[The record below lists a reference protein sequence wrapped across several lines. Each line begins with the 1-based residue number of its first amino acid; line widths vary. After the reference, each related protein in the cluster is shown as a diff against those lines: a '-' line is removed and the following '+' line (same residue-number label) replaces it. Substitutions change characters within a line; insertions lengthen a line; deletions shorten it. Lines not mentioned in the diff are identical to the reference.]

1 MAAYLRSPRWHGA
14 YQIGDSVIFHAQC
27 NDTSG
32 SAADATVGPSY
43 LVYENEN
50 PVAVWVGAMTQ
61 PPQGGVGSGFYGET
75 IILADPPF
83 SAGNRYTIRM
93 TGTVDGQDPAD
104 FWVFDV
110 VSANPNPPDEDAIA
124 DQVWEEAKADHQGAD
139 KMGNIAEDTDNLDFT
154 STPG

>member
-1 MAAYLRSPRWHGA
+1 MAGYIRSPRWHGA
-14 YQIGDSVIFHAQC
+14 YEIGDSVPFHAQC

-50 PVAVWVGAMTQ
+50 PVAVGGGVMTLQGA
-61 PPQGGVGSGFYGET
+61 VGSGFYGET
-75 IILADPPF
+75 IAVLTDPPY

-93 TGTVDGQDPAD
+93 TATVDGQDPAD
-104 FWVFDV
+104 FWVFDIV
-110 VSANPNPPDEDAIA
+110 APNPNPPDENDIA
-124 DQVWEEAKADHQGAD
+124 DQVWDEPKADHQGATI
-139 KMGNIAEDTDNLDFT
+139 MGNIAEDTDNLDFT